1 MIPTRRFGRHDDEVT
16 IVAVGCGHIVR
27 PGTTFEQSVAIVR
40 AAIDRGVNFID
51 TAWDYGEGSS
61 ELRVGAAIEG
71 QRDELFVA
79 TKVCARDR
87 VSAEAQINESLE
99 RLRTDRVDL
108 LSLHEINYDND
119 PEWCFAPEGAFEA
132 LLDARAQGK
141 TRYIGFTGHKHP
153 AILVEMLGR
162 FDGWDAV
169 QMPINVYD
177 ASYRSFINQVLPIVT
192 ERGMACIGMKS
203 LGGNGQFIRDGGLTA
218 QDCRRF
224 ALSQPITTLSCGM
237 TDLRDLDQDIAI
249 GENFEPFTAREMR
262 DFAHRVRNEARDGRH
277 EWFKTNNFFDNWYH
291 REQHGYPD
299 VADVR
304 SALGLK

>member
-1 MIPTRRFGRHDDEVT
+1 MIPTRRFGRHADEVT
-16 IVAVGCGHIVR
+16 ILAVGCGHIVR
-27 PGTTFEQSVAIVR
+27 PGMEFEQSVAIVQ
-40 AAIDRGVNFID
+40 AAIERGVNFID
-51 TAWDYGEGSS
+51 TAWDYGDGES
-61 ELRVGAAIEG
+61 ELRVGAAIKG
-71 QRDELFVA
+71 RRDELFLA

-87 VSAEAQINESLE
+87 AGAEEQINESLE
-99 RLRTDRVDL
+99 RLGTDHVDL

-119 PEWCFAPEGAFEA
+119 PEWCFEPGGAFEA
-132 LLDARAQGK
+132 LLDARSQGK

-153 AILVEMLGR
+153 AILEEMLRR

-177 ASYRSFINQVLPIVT
+177 ASFRSFSNRVLPIAT

-203 LGGNGQFIRDGGLTA
+203 LGGFGQFISDGGLTA

-237 TDLRDLDQDIAI
+237 TSLKDLDQDIAI
-249 GENFEPFTAREMR
+249 GENFEPFSAAEMQA
-262 DFAHRVRNEARDGRH
+262 FAERVRREASDGRH
-277 EWFKTNNFFDNWYH
+277 EWFKTNNFFDGGYH
-291 REQHGYPD
+291 RKQHGYPE

-304 SALGLK
+304 GAMGLK